1 MNCDIIF
8 IGEMYLYVENVFD
21 INGYRWFGFNRRDI
35 YVNVFKIFGWCRNF
49 SQKLV
54 DRLI

>member
-35 YVNVFKIFGWCRNF
+35 YVNVFKLLGGVGILVRNW
-49 SQKLV
+49 
-54 DRLI
+54 LID